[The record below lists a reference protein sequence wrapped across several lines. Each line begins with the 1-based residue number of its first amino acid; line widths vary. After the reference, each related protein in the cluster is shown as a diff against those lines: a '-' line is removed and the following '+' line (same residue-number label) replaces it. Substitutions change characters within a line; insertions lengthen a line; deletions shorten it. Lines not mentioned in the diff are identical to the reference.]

1 MLLSKY
7 LELGATLFLNR
18 VGTGCD
24 QGRRGSDF
32 DKIKDLAFESI
43 SMSIFNLDADYAI
56 VNDDQQQLW

>member
-18 VGTGCD
+18 VGTGRD
-24 QGRRGSDF
+24 QARRGSNF
-32 DKIKDLAFESI
+32 DKIKDLAFASV

-56 VNDDQQQLW
+56 VNDQQQLW